1 MKIRSSEIK
10 KGVLTLSI
18 EVPAED
24 HQSYLDRSAKEL
36 SKDHPVAGFR
46 PGNAPYDVMAKLLGG
61 QAILEHAAESMVSKS
76 YTDAVTQE
84 KFETIGTPK
93 IQVEMLAP
101 GNPLVYT
108 ATVSLLPEVTIGEFN
123 KITLEVKTP
132 VVEESEIDKVLEDLR
147 EMVSTEASV
156 NRASQ
161 PSDAVLVDLAITLGG
176 VPVDGGS
183 VKDHKIFLDKEYY
196 VPGLSKELVGM
207 DVGATKTFQL
217 PFPSEHYQK
226 NLAGKLVDFT
236 VTTKQ
241 VLERTKPVAD
251 DVLAQKLGQKD
262 LASLK
267 EILKSNVLSDKERTE
282 QDRREREMIDQ
293 LVKLSRFTDIPED
306 LVTQEAWRMME
317 ELEERVRKEGGE
329 FNAYLES
336 LKKTRDELYIDF
348 APKAVE
354 RVKAAL
360 LLRSIG
366 LDHPELEVTE
376 VEIDRAVEEAKR
388 QYKKDQ
394 EMEERLN
401 SPEMRDHA
409 RSLLRNRKVLEW
421 ITAQVTSSTATA

>member
-1 MKIRSSEIK
+1 MKIRSSEVK
-10 KGVLTLSI
+10 KGVLTLTI

-24 HQSYLDRSAKEL
+24 HQPYLDRSAKEL

-46 PGNAPYDVMAKLLGG
+46 PGNAPYDVMVKLLGS
-61 QAILEHAAESMVSKS
+61 QPLLEHAAEAMVAKS

-93 IQVEMLAP
+93 VQIEMMAP

-108 ATVSLLPEVTIGEFN
+108 ATVSLLPEVTVGDFSKVKLTSNVAAVESA
-123 KITLEVKTP
+123 EV
-132 VVEESEIDKVLEDLR
+132 DKVLEDLR

-156 NRASQ
+156 NRAST
-161 PSDAVLVDLAITLGG
+161 PNDAVLVDLAITLGG

-196 VPGLSKELVGM
+196 VPGLNKELAGM
-207 DVGATKTFQL
+207 EVGATKTFQL

-226 NLAGKLVDFT
+226 NLAGKMVDFT

-241 VLERTKPVAD
+241 VLERTKPAAD
-251 DVLAQKLGQKD
+251 DALAQKIGQKD
-262 LASLK
+262 LASLR
-267 EILKSNVLSDKERTE
+267 ELLKGNLLIDKER
-282 QDRREREMIDQ
+282 QQSDQQEREMIDQ
-293 LVKLSRFTDIPED
+293 LITLSRFTDIPED

-317 ELEERVRKEGGE
+317 EVEERIRKEGGE
-329 FNAYLES
+329 FNAYLDS

-360 LLRSIG
+360 LLRSIA

-376 VEIDRAVEEAKR
+376 VEVDRAVEEAKK
-388 QYKKDQ
+388 QYKQDE
-394 EMEERLN
+394 EMEEKLT

-409 RSLLRNRKVLEW
+409 RSLLRNRKTLGWMKE
-421 ITAQVTSSTATA
+421 QVT